1 MRPVSIETF
10 IRLVY
15 AEDDNPPSVATI
27 RRRCPDDLPGAFRDG
42 RRWRID
48 LDTYYHTME
57 RRLQG
62 LPEVVPAHPRREII
76 PADQDEAAFLEGL
89 AFELG

>member
-10 IRLVY
+10 IRVVY
-15 AEDDNPPSVATI
+15 ADDDNPPSVATI
-27 RRRCPDDLPGAFRDG
+27 RRRCPVDLPGAFRDG

-48 LDTYYHTME
+48 LDTYYLTMQ

-62 LPEVVPAHPRREII
+62 LPEITPAVSTPHTMA
-76 PADQDEAAFLEGL
+76 ADAEEAALLDDL
-89 AFELG
+89 ADTLS

>member
-10 IRLVY
+10 IRVVY
-15 AEDDNPPSVATI
+15 AEDDHPPSLATI

-48 LDTYYHTME
+48 LDTYYLTME

-62 LPEVVPAHPRREII
+62 LPETTPAVSTPRTL
-76 PADQDEAAFLEGL
+76 AVDDDEAAFIEGL
-89 AFELG
+89 ADALK

>member
-15 AEDDNPPSVATI
+15 AEDDNPPSLATI
-27 RRRCPDDLPGAFRDG
+27 RRRCPHDLPGAFRDG

-48 LDTYYHTME
+48 LDTYYRTME

-62 LPEVVPAHPRREII
+62 LPEITPAVSTARTLA
-76 PADQDEAAFLEGL
+76 ADDDEAALIDDL
-89 AFELG
+89 AFSLS